1 MNPLVWALDLRR
13 QLAGLYNAWFMDGVV
28 PLGHW
33 TAHAWRKVALASGRF
48 FHEPDDLRSPS
59 DEDPEPD
66 PPGRL
71 RMFDPLAEAQALLHE
86 VQPDDV
92 PDDDRDDLQRVKTAT
107 CYDLVNLRAMG
118 RLWSQALWWRLRRLQ
133 SEIGRPPI
141 DLS

>member
-1 MNPLVWALDLRR
+1 LRR
-13 QLAGLYNAWFMDGVV
+13 LQG
-28 PLGHW
+28 
-33 TAHAWRKVALASGRF
+33 KVCLDRVFAFQSRA
-48 FHEPDDLRSPS
+48 
-59 DEDPEPD
+59 
-66 PPGRL
+66 
-71 RMFDPLAEAQALLHE
+71 E

-141 DLS
+141 DPS